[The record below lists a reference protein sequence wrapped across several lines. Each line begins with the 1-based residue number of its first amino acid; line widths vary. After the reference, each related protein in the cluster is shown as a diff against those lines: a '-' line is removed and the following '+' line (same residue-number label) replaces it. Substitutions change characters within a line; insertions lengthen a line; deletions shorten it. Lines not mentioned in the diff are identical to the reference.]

1 MAISAMVQHARCV
14 AMHHKICHCPN
25 LRSALNG
32 ALRPQPTGRDP
43 TALLGNGMAANIRK
57 LNGMD
62 LLSLSFLVSS
72 SFLIDSERVAHPR
85 VQRLKGIHLL
95 SVTIQSI
102 PVPGPRSRQR
112 PDGGS
117 ASARPTSSGLG
128 AVQSRSVR
136 LGLCGRIA
144 NLRGQLRSL
153 AVLDLFTRTAHQGH
167 RACHPL
173 LPALSR
179 SDMLHPSAARCS
191 YSKTVV
197 SEASRISALS
207 RTRHALPNC

>member
-112 PDGGS
+112 PDGGARTHMS
-117 ASARPTSSGLG
+117 ESRLVMAGIEWNVSWLRETENWSAR
-128 AVQSRSVR
+128 R
-136 LGLCGRIA
+136 
-144 NLRGQLRSL
+144 N
-153 AVLDLFTRTAHQGH
+153 
-167 RACHPL
+167 
-173 LPALSR
+173 
-179 SDMLHPSAARCS
+179 
-191 YSKTVV
+191 
-197 SEASRISALS
+197 SEARNP
-207 RTRHALPNC
+207 RTRQIELASSPGSGTGS